1 MDKSDANIESRID
14 QRKFLLQS
22 LRDLDAEFKAGD
34 LDLDDYNSLR
44 SDYVARTAQ
53 VIKELESP
61 QSFEIS
67 EATSSPSS
75 NSVNT
80 KSTKRV
86 RQTLITLLLVL
97 IVATGAGWLVAHQS
111 GQRLSGQSLSGSIED
126 STASLLSR
134 ARATNFVDPQAAIKL
149 YSQVLGLDPDNV
161 EALTYRA
168 WLLALIARGAGS
180 EIKQLAFLSASTD
193 LERAIKIDA
202 SYPDAHCFLGI
213 VRFRLAGDAIGSRE
227 QLTICESQNPPA
239 EVKSFVDSIVAEV
252 DAAIAG

>member
-1 MDKSDANIESRID
+1 MDKSGENIESLVD

-22 LRDLDAEFKAGD
+22 LRDLDDEFKAGD

-53 VIKELESP
+53 VIKEIESP
-61 QSFEIS
+61 EP
-67 EATSSPSS
+67 TSSTSDTIQS
-75 NSVNT
+75 AG
-80 KSTKRV
+80 RF
-86 RQTLITLLLVL
+86 RQTIITLLVVL
-97 IVATGAGWLVAHQS
+97 IVATGAGWLVARQS
-111 GQRLSGQSLSGSIED
+111 GQRLSGQSLSGGIED

-134 ARATNFVDPQAAIKL
+134 ARATNFVDPQAAIEL

-168 WLLALIARGAGS
+168 WLLALIARGAGN
-180 EIKQLAFLSASTD
+180 EIKQLAFLSASSD
-193 LERAIKIDA
+193 LERAIKLDA
-202 SYPDAHCFLGI
+202 NYPDAHCFLGI
-213 VRFRLAGDAIGSRE
+213 IRFRLAGDAVGSRE

-239 EVKSFVDSIVAEV
+239 EVKSFVESIIAEV

>member
-1 MDKSDANIESRID
+1 MDKSDANFESLVD
-14 QRKFLLQS
+14 QRTFLLQS
-22 LRDLDAEFKAGD
+22 LRDLEAEFKAGD

-53 VIKELESP
+53 VLKELESP
-61 QSFEIS
+61 QSNVIHS
-67 EATSSPSS
+67 STSSIRE
-75 NSVNT
+75 NA
-80 KSTKRV
+80 KSTKRA
-86 RQTLITLLLVL
+86 RQTVITLLLVL
-97 IVATGAGWLVAHQS
+97 TVATGTGWLVAQQS
-111 GQRLSGQSLSGSIED
+111 GQRLSGQSLSGGIED

-134 ARATNFVDPQAAIKL
+134 ARATNFVDPQAAIEL

-180 EIKQLAFLSASTD
+180 EIKQLAFLSASSD

-202 SYPDAHCFLGI
+202 NYPDAHCFLGI
-213 VRFRLAGDAIGSRE
+213 IRFRLAGDAIGSRE

-239 EVKSFVDSIVAEV
+239 EVKSFVDSIIAEV

>member
-1 MDKSDANIESRID
+1 MDKSDANFESLED

-53 VIKELESP
+53 VLKELESP
-61 QSFEIS
+61 EP
-67 EATSSPSS
+67 TSSIRE
-75 NSVNT
+75 NT
-80 KSTKRV
+80 KSTKRA
-86 RQTLITLLLVL
+86 RQTVITLLLVL
-97 IVATGAGWLVAHQS
+97 IVATGTGWLVAQQS
-111 GQRLSGQSLSGSIED
+111 GQRLSGQSLSGGIED

-134 ARATNFVDPQAAIKL
+134 ARATNFVDPQAAIEL

-168 WLLALIARGAGS
+168 WLLALIARGAGT
-180 EIKQLAFLSASTD
+180 EIKQLAFLSASSD

-202 SYPDAHCFLGI
+202 NYPDAHCFLGI
-213 VRFRLAGDAIGSRE
+213 IRFRLAGDAIGSRE

-239 EVKSFVDSIVAEV
+239 EVKSFVESIIAEV

>member
-1 MDKSDANIESRID
+1 MD

-22 LRDLDAEFKAGD
+22 LRDLDDEFKAGD
-34 LDLDDYNSLR
+34 LGLDDYNSLR

-53 VIKELESP
+53 VIKEIESP
-61 QSFEIS
+61 EP
-67 EATSSPSS
+67 TSSTSDTIQS
-75 NSVNT
+75 AG
-80 KSTKRV
+80 RF
-86 RQTLITLLLVL
+86 RQTIITLLVVL
-97 IVATGAGWLVAHQS
+97 IVATGAGWLVARQS
-111 GQRLSGQSLSGSIED
+111 GQRLSGQSLSGGIED

-134 ARATNFVDPQAAIKL
+134 ARATNFVDPQAAIEL

-168 WLLALIARGAGS
+168 WLLALIARGAGN
-180 EIKQLAFLSASTD
+180 EIKQLAFLSASSD

-213 VRFRLAGDAIGSRE
+213 IRFRLAGDAVGSRE

-239 EVKSFVDSIVAEV
+239 EVKSFVESIIAEV

>member
-1 MDKSDANIESRID
+1 VDKSDANIESLVD

-53 VIKELESP
+53 VIKEIASP
-61 QSFEIS
+61 EP
-67 EATSSPSS
+67 TSS
-75 NSVNT
+75 NSENAKT
-80 KSTKRV
+80 TKRA
-86 RQTLITLLLVL
+86 RQKAITLLLVL
-97 IVATGAGWLVAHQS
+97 IVATGAGWLVAQQS
-111 GQRLSGQSLSGSIED
+111 GQRLSGQSLSGGIED

-134 ARATNFVDPQAAIKL
+134 ARATNFVDPQAAIEL

-161 EALTYRA
+161 EALAYRA

-180 EIKQLAFLSASTD
+180 EIKQLAFLSASSD

-202 SYPDAHCFLGI
+202 NYPDAHCFLGI
-213 VRFRLAGDAIGSRE
+213 IRFRLAGDAIGSRE

-239 EVKSFVDSIVAEV
+239 EVKSFVESIIAEV

>member
-1 MDKSDANIESRID
+1 VDKSDVNIESLVD

-34 LDLDDYNSLR
+34 LDLDDYSSLR

-61 QSFEIS
+61 EPI
-67 EATSSPSS
+67 SS
-75 NSVNT
+75 NSANS
-80 KSTKRV
+80 KSPKRA
-86 RQTLITLLLVL
+86 RQTVITLLLVL
-97 IVATGAGWLVAHQS
+97 IVATGAGWLVAQQS
-111 GQRLSGQSLSGSIED
+111 GQRLSGQSLSGGIED
-126 STASLLSR
+126 STASILSR
-134 ARATNFVDPQAAIKL
+134 ARATNFVDPQAAIEL

-180 EIKQLAFLSASTD
+180 EIKQLAFLSASSD

-202 SYPDAHCFLGI
+202 NYPDAHCFLGI
-213 VRFRLAGDAIGSRE
+213 IRFRLAGDAIGSRE

-239 EVKSFVDSIVAEV
+239 EVKSFVDSIIAEV

>member
-1 MDKSDANIESRID
+1 MDKSDANFESLVD
-14 QRKFLLQS
+14 QRTFLLQS

-53 VIKELESP
+53 VLKELESP
-61 QSFEIS
+61 EP
-67 EATSSPSS
+67 TSSIRE
-75 NSVNT
+75 NT
-80 KSTKRV
+80 KSTKRA
-86 RQTLITLLLVL
+86 RQTVITLLLVL
-97 IVATGAGWLVAHQS
+97 IFATGTGWLVAQQS
-111 GQRLSGQSLSGSIED
+111 GQRLSGQSLSGGIED

-134 ARATNFVDPQAAIKL
+134 ARATNFVDPQAAIEL
-149 YSQVLGLDPDNV
+149 YSQVLGLHPDNV

-180 EIKQLAFLSASTD
+180 EIKQLAFLSASSD

-202 SYPDAHCFLGI
+202 NYPDAHCFLGI
-213 VRFRLAGDAIGSRE
+213 IRFRLAGDAIGSRE

-239 EVKSFVDSIVAEV
+239 EVKSFVESILAEV

>member
-1 MDKSDANIESRID
+1 MDKSDANIESLVD
-14 QRKFLLQS
+14 QRKFLLKS

-34 LDLDDYNSLR
+34 LDLDDYSSLR

-53 VIKELESP
+53 VIKEIASP
-61 QSFEIS
+61 EP
-67 EATSSPSS
+67 TSS
-75 NSVNT
+75 NSENSKT
-80 KSTKRV
+80 TKRA
-86 RQTLITLLLVL
+86 RQKVITLLLVL
-97 IVATGAGWLVAHQS
+97 IVATGAGWLVAQQS
-111 GQRLSGQSLSGSIED
+111 GQRLSGQSLSGGIED

-134 ARATNFVDPQAAIKL
+134 ARATNFVDPQAAIEL

-168 WLLALIARGAGS
+168 WLLALIARDAGS
-180 EIKQLAFLSASTD
+180 EIKQLAFLSASSD

-202 SYPDAHCFLGI
+202 NYPDAHCFLGI
-213 VRFRLAGDAIGSRE
+213 IRFRLAGDAIGSRE

-239 EVKSFVDSIVAEV
+239 EVKSFVESIIAEV

>member
-1 MDKSDANIESRID
+1 MDKSDANFESLVD
-14 QRKFLLQS
+14 QRTFLLQS

-53 VIKELESP
+53 VLKELESP
-61 QSFEIS
+61 EP
-67 EATSSPSS
+67 TSSIRE
-75 NSVNT
+75 NT
-80 KSTKRV
+80 KSTKRA
-86 RQTLITLLLVL
+86 RQTVITLLLVL
-97 IVATGAGWLVAHQS
+97 IVATGTGWLVAQQS
-111 GQRLSGQSLSGSIED
+111 GQRLSGQSLSGGIED

-134 ARATNFVDPQAAIKL
+134 ARATNFVDPQAAIEL

-180 EIKQLAFLSASTD
+180 EIKQLAFLSASSD

-202 SYPDAHCFLGI
+202 NYPDAHCFLGI
-213 VRFRLAGDAIGSRE
+213 IRFRLAGDAIGSRE

-239 EVKSFVDSIVAEV
+239 ELKSFVESIIADV

>member
-1 MDKSDANIESRID
+1 MDKSDENIESLVI
-14 QRKFLLQS
+14 QRNFLLQS
-22 LRDLDAEFKAGD
+22 LRDLDDEFKAGD

-53 VIKELESP
+53 VIKEIEP
-61 QSFEIS
+61 PGP
-67 EATSSPSS
+67 TSS
-75 NSVNT
+75 T
-80 KSTKRV
+80 RSTGETVQTASRF
-86 RQTLITLLLVL
+86 RQTMITLLVIL
-97 IVATGAGWLVAHQS
+97 IVATGAGWLVAQQS
-111 GQRLSGQSLSGSIED
+111 GQRLSGQSLTGGIED

-134 ARATNFVDPQAAIKL
+134 ARATNFVDPQAAIEL

-180 EIKQLAFLSASTD
+180 EIKQLAFLSASSD
-193 LERAIKIDA
+193 LERAIKLDA

-213 VRFRLAGDAIGSRE
+213 VRFRLAGDAVGSRE
-227 QLTICESQNPPA
+227 QLTICQSQDPPA
-239 EVKSFVDSIVAEV
+239 EVKSFVDSIIAEV

>member
-1 MDKSDANIESRID
+1 MDKSDANFESLVD
-14 QRKFLLQS
+14 QRTFLLQS

-53 VIKELESP
+53 VLKELESP
-61 QSFEIS
+61 EP
-67 EATSSPSS
+67 TSSIRE
-75 NSVNT
+75 NT
-80 KSTKRV
+80 KSTKRA
-86 RQTLITLLLVL
+86 RQTVITLLLVL
-97 IVATGAGWLVAHQS
+97 IVATGTGWLVAQQS
-111 GQRLSGQSLSGSIED
+111 GQRLSGQSLSGGIED

-134 ARATNFVDPQAAIKL
+134 ARATNFVDPQAAIEL

-180 EIKQLAFLSASTD
+180 EIKQLAFLSASSD

-202 SYPDAHCFLGI
+202 NYPDAHCFLGI
-213 VRFRLAGDAIGSRE
+213 IRFRLAGDAIGSRE
-227 QLTICESQNPPA
+227 QLTLCESQNPPA
-239 EVKSFVDSIVAEV
+239 EVQSFVESIIAEV

>member
-1 MDKSDANIESRID
+1 MDKSDANIDSLVD

-22 LRDLDAEFKAGD
+22 LRDLDAELKAGD
-34 LDLDDYNSLR
+34 LDLEDYNSLR
-44 SDYVARTAQ
+44 SDYIARTAQ

-61 QSFEIS
+61 EPNKI
-67 EATSSPSS
+67 PSS
-75 NSVNT
+75 FSSTRENT
-80 KSTKRV
+80 KATKRV
-86 RQTLITLLLVL
+86 RQTLITLLLIL

-111 GQRLSGQSLSGSIED
+111 GQRLSGQSLSGGIED
-126 STASLLSR
+126 STASILSR
-134 ARATNFVDPQAAIKL
+134 ARATNFVDPQAAIEL

-180 EIKQLAFLSASTD
+180 EIKQLAFLSASSD

>member
-1 MDKSDANIESRID
+1 VD

-22 LRDLDAEFKAGD
+22 LRDLDDEFKAGD

-53 VIKELESP
+53 VIRQIESP
-61 QSFEIS
+61 EPTIS
-67 EATSSPSS
+67 TSSTGETIESAG
-75 NSVNT
+75 
-80 KSTKRV
+80 RF
-86 RQTLITLLLVL
+86 RQTIITLLVVL
-97 IVATGAGWLVAHQS
+97 IVATGAGWLVARQS
-111 GQRLSGQSLSGSIED
+111 GQRLSGQSLSGGIED

-134 ARATNFVDPQAAIKL
+134 ARATNFVDPQAAIEL

-168 WLLALIARGAGS
+168 WLLALIARGAGN
-180 EIKQLAFLSASTD
+180 EIKQLAFLSASSD
-193 LERAIKIDA
+193 LERAIKLDA
-202 SYPDAHCFLGI
+202 NYPDAHCFLGI
-213 VRFRLAGDAIGSRE
+213 IRFRLAGDAVGSRE

-239 EVKSFVDSIVAEV
+239 EVKSFVESIIAEV

>member
-1 MDKSDANIESRID
+1 MDKSDANIEGLID

-22 LRDLDAEFKAGD
+22 LRDLDAEFEAGD

-53 VIKELESP
+53 VIRELESP
-61 QSFEIS
+61 EP
-67 EATSSPSS
+67 TSSIRE
-75 NSVNT
+75 NT
-80 KSTKRV
+80 KSTKRA
-86 RQTLITLLLVL
+86 RQTMVTLFLVL
-97 IVATGAGWLVAHQS
+97 IVATGAGWLGAHQP
-111 GQRLSGQSLSGSIED
+111 GQRLSGQSLSGGIED

-134 ARATNFVDPQAAIKL
+134 ARATNFVDPQAAIEL

-180 EIKQLAFLSASTD
+180 EIKQLAFLSASSD
-193 LERAIKIDA
+193 LEKAIKLDA
-202 SYPDAHCFLGI
+202 NYPDAHCFLGI

-239 EVKSFVDSIVAEV
+239 EVKSFVDSIIAEV

>member
-1 MDKSDANIESRID
+1 MDKSDANFESLVD
-14 QRKFLLQS
+14 QRTFLLQS

-53 VIKELESP
+53 VLKELESP
-61 QSFEIS
+61 EP
-67 EATSSPSS
+67 TSSIRE
-75 NSVNT
+75 NT
-80 KSTKRV
+80 KSTKRA
-86 RQTLITLLLVL
+86 RQTVITLLLVL
-97 IVATGAGWLVAHQS
+97 IVATGTGWLVAKQS
-111 GQRLSGQSLSGSIED
+111 GQRLSGQSLSGGIED

-134 ARATNFVDPQAAIKL
+134 ARATNFVDPQAAIEL

-180 EIKQLAFLSASTD
+180 EIKQLAFLSASSD

-202 SYPDAHCFLGI
+202 NYPDAHCFLGI
-213 VRFRLAGDAIGSRE
+213 IRFRLAGDAIGSRE

-239 EVKSFVDSIVAEV
+239 EVKSFVESILAEV

>member
-1 MDKSDANIESRID
+1 MDKSDANFESLVD
-14 QRKFLLQS
+14 QRTFLLQS

-53 VIKELESP
+53 VLKELESP
-61 QSFEIS
+61 EP
-67 EATSSPSS
+67 TSSIRE
-75 NSVNT
+75 NT
-80 KSTKRV
+80 KSTKRA
-86 RQTLITLLLVL
+86 RQTVITLLLVL
-97 IVATGAGWLVAHQS
+97 IVATGTGWLVAKQS
-111 GQRLSGQSLSGSIED
+111 GQRLSGQSLSGGIED

-134 ARATNFVDPQAAIKL
+134 ARATNFVDPQAAIEL

-180 EIKQLAFLSASTD
+180 AIKQLAFLSASSD

-202 SYPDAHCFLGI
+202 NYPDAHCFLGI
-213 VRFRLAGDAIGSRE
+213 IRFRLAGDAIGSRE

-239 EVKSFVDSIVAEV
+239 EVKSFVESILAEV

>member
-1 MDKSDANIESRID
+1 MDKSDENIESLVI

-22 LRDLDAEFKAGD
+22 LRDLDDEFKAGD

-53 VIKELESP
+53 VIKEIEPLEP
-61 QSFEIS
+61 
-67 EATSSPSS
+67 TSS
-75 NSVNT
+75 T
-80 KSTKRV
+80 RSTGETVQTASRF
-86 RQTLITLLLVL
+86 RQTMITLLVIL
-97 IVATGAGWLVAHQS
+97 IVASGAGWLVAQQS
-111 GQRLSGQSLSGSIED
+111 GQRLSGQSLTGGIED

-134 ARATNFVDPQAAIKL
+134 ARATNFVDPQVAIEL

-180 EIKQLAFLSASTD
+180 EIKQLAFLSASSD
-193 LERAIKIDA
+193 LERAIKLDA

-213 VRFRLAGDAIGSRE
+213 VRFRLAGDAVGSRE
-227 QLTICESQNPPA
+227 QLTICQSQDPPA
-239 EVKSFVDSIVAEV
+239 EVKSFVDSIIAEV

>member
-1 MDKSDANIESRID
+1 MDKSDANIESLVD

-53 VIKELESP
+53 VIKEIASP
-61 QSFEIS
+61 EP
-67 EATSSPSS
+67 TSS
-75 NSVNT
+75 NSENAKT
-80 KSTKRV
+80 TKRA
-86 RQTLITLLLVL
+86 RQKAITLLLVL
-97 IVATGAGWLVAHQS
+97 IVATGAGWLVAQQS
-111 GQRLSGQSLSGSIED
+111 GQRLSGQSLSGGIED

-134 ARATNFVDPQAAIKL
+134 ARATNFVDPQAAIEL

-161 EALTYRA
+161 EALAYRA

-180 EIKQLAFLSASTD
+180 EIKQLAFLSASSD

-202 SYPDAHCFLGI
+202 NYPDAHCFLGI
-213 VRFRLAGDAIGSRE
+213 IRFRLAGDAIGSRE

-239 EVKSFVDSIVAEV
+239 EVKSFVESIIAEV

>member
-1 MDKSDANIESRID
+1 MDKSDANFESLVD
-14 QRKFLLQS
+14 QRTFLLQS

-53 VIKELESP
+53 VLKELESP
-61 QSFEIS
+61 EP
-67 EATSSPSS
+67 TSSIRE
-75 NSVNT
+75 NT
-80 KSTKRV
+80 KSTKRA
-86 RQTLITLLLVL
+86 RQTVITLLLVL
-97 IVATGAGWLVAHQS
+97 IVATGTGWLVAKQS
-111 GQRLSGQSLSGSIED
+111 GQRLSGQSLSGGIED

-134 ARATNFVDPQAAIKL
+134 ARATNFVDPQAAIEL

-180 EIKQLAFLSASTD
+180 EIKQLAFLSASSD

-202 SYPDAHCFLGI
+202 NYPDAHCFLGI
-213 VRFRLAGDAIGSRE
+213 IRFRLAGDAIGSRE

-239 EVKSFVDSIVAEV
+239 EVQSFVESIIAEV

>member
-1 MDKSDANIESRID
+1 MDKSGENIESLVD

-22 LRDLDAEFKAGD
+22 LRDLDDEFKAGD

-53 VIKELESP
+53 VIKEIESP
-61 QSFEIS
+61 EP
-67 EATSSPSS
+67 TSSTSDTIQS
-75 NSVNT
+75 AG
-80 KSTKRV
+80 RF
-86 RQTLITLLLVL
+86 RQTIITLLVVL
-97 IVATGAGWLVAHQS
+97 IVATGAGWLVARQS
-111 GQRLSGQSLSGSIED
+111 GQRLSGQSLSGGIED

-134 ARATNFVDPQAAIKL
+134 ARATNFVDPQAAIEL

-168 WLLALIARGAGS
+168 WLLALIARGAGN
-180 EIKQLAFLSASTD
+180 EIKQLAFLSASGD
-193 LERAIKIDA
+193 LERAIKLDA
-202 SYPDAHCFLGI
+202 NYPDAHCFLGI
-213 VRFRLAGDAIGSRE
+213 IRFRLAGDAVGSRE

-239 EVKSFVDSIVAEV
+239 EVKSFVDSIIAEV

>member
-1 MDKSDANIESRID
+1 MDKSDANIEGLID

-22 LRDLDAEFKAGD
+22 LRDLDAEFEAGD

-53 VIKELESP
+53 VIRELESP
-61 QSFEIS
+61 QP
-67 EATSSPSS
+67 TSSIRE
-75 NSVNT
+75 NT
-80 KSTKRV
+80 KSTKRA
-86 RQTLITLLLVL
+86 RQTMVTLFLVL

-111 GQRLSGQSLSGSIED
+111 GQRLSGQSLSGGIED

-134 ARATNFVDPQAAIKL
+134 ARATNFVDPQAAIEL

-180 EIKQLAFLSASTD
+180 EIKQLAFLSASSD
-193 LERAIKIDA
+193 LEKAIKLDA
-202 SYPDAHCFLGI
+202 NYPDAHCFLGI

-239 EVKSFVDSIVAEV
+239 EVKSFVDSIIAEV

>member
-1 MDKSDANIESRID
+1 MDKSDANIEGLID

-22 LRDLDAEFKAGD
+22 LRDLDAEFEAGD

-53 VIKELESP
+53 VIRELESP
-61 QSFEIS
+61 EP
-67 EATSSPSS
+67 TSSIRE
-75 NSVNT
+75 NT
-80 KSTKRV
+80 KSTKRA
-86 RQTLITLLLVL
+86 RQTMVTLFLVL

-111 GQRLSGQSLSGSIED
+111 GQRLSGQSLSGGIED

-134 ARATNFVDPQAAIKL
+134 ARATNFVDPQAAIEL

-168 WLLALIARGAGS
+168 WLLAPIARGAGS
-180 EIKQLAFLSASTD
+180 EIKQLAFLSASSD
-193 LERAIKIDA
+193 LEKAIKLDA
-202 SYPDAHCFLGI
+202 NYPDAHCFLGI

-239 EVKSFVDSIVAEV
+239 EVKSFVDSIIAEV

>member
-1 MDKSDANIESRID
+1 MDKSDANFESLVD
-14 QRKFLLQS
+14 QRTFLLQS

-53 VIKELESP
+53 VLKELESP
-61 QSFEIS
+61 EP
-67 EATSSPSS
+67 TSSIRE
-75 NSVNT
+75 NT
-80 KSTKRV
+80 KSTKRA
-86 RQTLITLLLVL
+86 RQTVITLLLVL
-97 IVATGAGWLVAHQS
+97 IVATGTGWLVAKQS
-111 GQRLSGQSLSGSIED
+111 GQRLSGQSLSGGIED

-134 ARATNFVDPQAAIKL
+134 ARATNFVDPQAAIEL

-180 EIKQLAFLSASTD
+180 EIKQLAFLSASSD

-202 SYPDAHCFLGI
+202 NYPDAHCFLGI
-213 VRFRLAGDAIGSRE
+213 IRFRLAGDAIGSRE

-239 EVKSFVDSIVAEV
+239 EVKSFVESIIAEV

>member
-1 MDKSDANIESRID
+1 MDKSDANFESLVD
-14 QRKFLLQS
+14 QRTFLLQS

-53 VIKELESP
+53 VLKELESP
-61 QSFEIS
+61 EP
-67 EATSSPSS
+67 TSSIRE
-75 NSVNT
+75 NT
-80 KSTKRV
+80 KSTKRA
-86 RQTLITLLLVL
+86 RQTVITLLLVL
-97 IVATGAGWLVAHQS
+97 IVATGTGWLVAQQS
-111 GQRLSGQSLSGSIED
+111 GQRLSGQSLSGGIED

-134 ARATNFVDPQAAIKL
+134 ARATNFVDPQAAIEL

-168 WLLALIARGAGS
+168 WLLALIARGAGI
-180 EIKQLAFLSASTD
+180 EIKQLAFLSASSD

-202 SYPDAHCFLGI
+202 NYPDAHCFLGI
-213 VRFRLAGDAIGSRE
+213 IRFRLAGDAIGSRE

-239 EVKSFVDSIVAEV
+239 EVQSFVESIIAEV

>member
-1 MDKSDANIESRID
+1 MDKSDANIEGLID

-22 LRDLDAEFKAGD
+22 LRDLDAEFEAGD

-53 VIKELESP
+53 VIRELESP
-61 QSFEIS
+61 EP
-67 EATSSPSS
+67 TSSIRE
-75 NSVNT
+75 NT
-80 KSTKRV
+80 KSTKRA
-86 RQTLITLLLVL
+86 RQTMVTLFLVL

-111 GQRLSGQSLSGSIED
+111 GQRLSGQSLSGGIED

-134 ARATNFVDPQAAIKL
+134 ARATNFVDPQAAIEL

-180 EIKQLAFLSASTD
+180 EIKQLAFLSASSD
-193 LERAIKIDA
+193 LEKAIKLDA
-202 SYPDAHCFLGI
+202 NYPDAHCFLGI

-239 EVKSFVDSIVAEV
+239 EVKSFVDSIIAEV

>member
-1 MDKSDANIESRID
+1 MDKSSENIESLVD

-22 LRDLDAEFKAGD
+22 LRDLDDEFKAGD

-53 VIKELESP
+53 VIKQIESP
-61 QSFEIS
+61 QP
-67 EATSSPSS
+67 TSSTGETIESAG
-75 NSVNT
+75 
-80 KSTKRV
+80 RF
-86 RQTLITLLLVL
+86 RQTIITLLVVL
-97 IVATGAGWLVAHQS
+97 IVATGAGWLVASQS
-111 GQRLSGQSLSGSIED
+111 GQRLAGQSLSGGIED

-134 ARATNFVDPQAAIKL
+134 ARATNFVDPQAAIEL

-168 WLLALIARGAGS
+168 WLLALIARGAGN
-180 EIKQLAFLSASTD
+180 EIKQLAFLSASSD
-193 LERAIKIDA
+193 LERAIKLDA
-202 SYPDAHCFLGI
+202 NYPDAHCFLGI
-213 VRFRLAGDAIGSRE
+213 IRFRLAGDAVGSRE

-239 EVKSFVDSIVAEV
+239 EVKSFVDSIIAEV

>member
-1 MDKSDANIESRID
+1 MDKSDANFESLVD
-14 QRKFLLQS
+14 QRTFLLQS

-53 VIKELESP
+53 VLKELESP
-61 QSFEIS
+61 EP
-67 EATSSPSS
+67 TSSIRE
-75 NSVNT
+75 NT
-80 KSTKRV
+80 KSTKRA
-86 RQTLITLLLVL
+86 RQTVITLLLVL
-97 IVATGAGWLVAHQS
+97 IVATGTGWLVAQQS
-111 GQRLSGQSLSGSIED
+111 GQRLSGQSLSGGIED

-134 ARATNFVDPQAAIKL
+134 ARATNFVDPQAAIEL

-180 EIKQLAFLSASTD
+180 EIKQLAFLSASSD

-202 SYPDAHCFLGI
+202 NYPDAHCFLGI
-213 VRFRLAGDAIGSRE
+213 IRFRLAGDAIGSRE

-239 EVKSFVDSIVAEV
+239 EVKSFVDSIIAEV

>member
-1 MDKSDANIESRID
+1 MDKSGENIESLVD

-22 LRDLDAEFKAGD
+22 LRDLDDEFKAGD

-53 VIKELESP
+53 VIKEIESP
-61 QSFEIS
+61 EP
-67 EATSSPSS
+67 TSSTSDTIQS
-75 NSVNT
+75 AG
-80 KSTKRV
+80 RF
-86 RQTLITLLLVL
+86 RQTIITLLVVL
-97 IVATGAGWLVAHQS
+97 IVATGAGWLVARQS
-111 GQRLSGQSLSGSIED
+111 GQRLSGQSLSGGIED

-134 ARATNFVDPQAAIKL
+134 ARATNFVDPQAAIEL

-168 WLLALIARGAGS
+168 WLLALIARGAGN
-180 EIKQLAFLSASTD
+180 EIKQLAFLSASSD
-193 LERAIKIDA
+193 LERAIKLDA
-202 SYPDAHCFLGI
+202 NYPDAHCFLGI
-213 VRFRLAGDAIGSRE
+213 IRFRLAGDAIGSRE

-239 EVKSFVDSIVAEV
+239 EVKSFVESIIAEV

>member
-1 MDKSDANIESRID
+1 MDKSGENIESLVD

-22 LRDLDAEFKAGD
+22 LRDLDDEFKAGD

-53 VIKELESP
+53 VIKEIESP
-61 QSFEIS
+61 EP
-67 EATSSPSS
+67 TSSTSDTIQS
-75 NSVNT
+75 AG
-80 KSTKRV
+80 RF
-86 RQTLITLLLVL
+86 RQTIITLLVVL
-97 IVATGAGWLVAHQS
+97 IVATGAGWLVAQQS
-111 GQRLSGQSLSGSIED
+111 GQRLSGQSLSGGIED

-134 ARATNFVDPQAAIKL
+134 ARATNFVDPQAAIEL

-168 WLLALIARGAGS
+168 WLLALIARGAGN
-180 EIKQLAFLSASTD
+180 EIKQLAFLSASSD

-213 VRFRLAGDAIGSRE
+213 IRFRLAGDAVGSRE

-239 EVKSFVDSIVAEV
+239 EVKSFVESIIAEV

>member
-1 MDKSDANIESRID
+1 MDKSDANFESLVD
-14 QRKFLLQS
+14 QRTFLLQS

-53 VIKELESP
+53 VLKELESP
-61 QSFEIS
+61 EP
-67 EATSSPSS
+67 TSSIRE
-75 NSVNT
+75 NT
-80 KSTKRV
+80 KSTKRA
-86 RQTLITLLLVL
+86 RQTVITLLLVL
-97 IVATGAGWLVAHQS
+97 IVATGTGWLVAKQS
-111 GQRLSGQSLSGSIED
+111 GQRLSGQSLSGGIED

-134 ARATNFVDPQAAIKL
+134 ARATNFVDPQAAIEL

-180 EIKQLAFLSASTD
+180 EIKQLAFLSASSD

-202 SYPDAHCFLGI
+202 NYPDAHCFLGI
-213 VRFRLAGDAIGSRE
+213 IRFRLAGDAIGSRE

-239 EVKSFVDSIVAEV
+239 EVQSFVESILAEV